1 MLRKGKNYNPEKT
14 GKSGDFM
21 LPQNCSGSKKKSY
34 KHQILITNVV
44 CLNSINLKLD
54 ICKHICNI

>member
-21 LPQNCSGSKKKSY
+21 LPQNFRGAKKNP
-34 KHQILITNVV
+34 TN
-44 CLNSINLKLD
+44 IKF
-54 ICKHICNI
+54 

>member
-21 LPQNCSGSKKKSY
+21 LPQNFSGSKKRILQTSNFNY
-34 KHQILITNVV
+34 KCSL
-44 CLNSINLKLD
+44 LKFDQLET
-54 ICKHICNI
+54 

>member
-14 GKSGDFM
+14 LCFHKIFRGA
-21 LPQNCSGSKKKSY
+21 KKKSY

-44 CLNSINLKLD
+44 CLNSIDLKLD